1 MRNSNEAPYTRRRP
15 RTAHCQ
21 WHRLRQSAT
30 DALRSSYP
38 ASVSRAD
45 REMQA
50 EGPPDMEDSAK
61 MRRKTRFGSLE
72 HFEKGGVEV
81 INDDPRN
88 YAFSNIFEVASK
100 SEPYEK
106 VAVGKNLKYVLEA
119 IRAEGTS
126 PWYTASHDESAII
139 MDGEVEIRLIKLDT
153 PAVAEEH
160 EGTTMLEG
168 TPKGKRM
175 GYIVA
180 RRGHMALL
188 PKGAAY
194 QF

>member
-1 MRNSNEAPYTRRRP
+1 M
-15 RTAHCQ
+15 
-21 WHRLRQSAT
+21 
-30 DALRSSYP
+30 
-38 ASVSRAD
+38 
-45 REMQA
+45 
-50 EGPPDMEDSAK
+50 
-61 MRRKTRFGSLE
+61 MRRQTRFGSLQ
-72 HFEKGGVEV
+72 HYEKGGVQV

-88 YAFSNIFEVASK
+88 YAFSNVYEVASK

-126 PWYTASHDESAII
+126 PWYAASHDEAAII
-139 MDGEVEIRLIKLDT
+139 MDGEVEIRLVKLDT
-153 PAVAEEH
+153 PAVTDDR

-168 TPKGKRM
+168 NPRGRRM
-175 GYIVA
+175 GHIVA

-194 QF
+194 QFHAPRPGVILLQTIKGALTVERWKEICQR

>member
-1 MRNSNEAPYTRRRP
+1 
-15 RTAHCQ
+15 
-21 WHRLRQSAT
+21 
-30 DALRSSYP
+30 
-38 ASVSRAD
+38 
-45 REMQA
+45 
-50 EGPPDMEDSAK
+50 MEDSK
-61 MRRKTRFGSLE
+61 DTEDRKMMRRKTRFGSLE
-72 HFEKGGVEV
+72 HYEKGGVEV

-106 VAVGKNLKYVLEA
+106 VAVAKNLKYVLET

-126 PWYTASHDESAII
+126 PWYTAAHDDSAII
-139 MDGEVEIRLIKLDT
+139 MDGEVEIRLIKVET

-168 TPKGKRM
+168 TPRASGWAT
-175 GYIVA
+175 IVA

-194 QF
+194 QFHAAKPGVILLQSVLGDLTVQRWKDICQK